1 MKQVFGLNG
10 FKIKLCCLTT
20 CLLQKKRIPVKIE
33 RGTGGMNDVDISWIP
48 QENLNIMSMFMF
60 YPYLLKV
67 ITDKTDK

>member
-1 MKQVFGLNG
+1 M
-10 FKIKLCCLTT
+10 
-20 CLLQKKRIPVKIE
+20 QKKRIPVKIE